1 MKIKVNAAAKINLF
15 LDILALLDNGYHSLF
30 MLMQSVSL
38 YDTIELEQTAGKN
51 ITLTCSESS
60 LPTDKTNIAHKAAV
74 AFFKAAGMDGT
85 GLHIHIEKRIPFA
98 AGLAGGSA
106 DGAAV
111 IAGLNKL
118 FDTGFEEKQLHQ
130 IGLTVGSDVPF
141 CITGGTMLV
150 QDTGGVL
157 SPLPNLSPCFI
168 VLAKPESGVSTK
180 GAYKTYDE
188 FGYVHHLD
196 TVKTLHNAT
205 CGDLK
210 SICESCGNVFEECIE
225 VPERVEIKS
234 VMRKHGAL
242 CSQMSGSG
250 PTVFSIF
257 DTIDRAEKCAT
268 ELKSFVKDVF
278 VCNPVDKGLDITAE
292 DEK

>member
-1 MKIKVNAAAKINLF
+1 MKITIKAAAKINLF
-15 LDILALLDNGYHSLF
+15 LDILSLLPNGYHSLF
-30 MLMQSVSL
+30 MVMQSVSL
-38 YDTIELEQTAGKN
+38 YDTVELERTAGKR
-51 ITLTCSESS
+51 ITVTCNESA
-60 LPTDKTNIAHKAAV
+60 LPTGKENIA
-74 AFFKAAGMDGT
+74 FKAAAAFFEAA
-85 GLHIHIEKRIPFA
+85 GLEGQGLKIHIVKSIPYA

-106 DGAAV
+106 DAAAV

-118 FDTGFEEKQLHQ
+118 YNTGFDETKLRK

-157 SPLPNLSPCFI
+157 TPLPALQACSL

-188 FGYVHHLD
+188 FGYIHHPNA
-196 TVKTLHNAT
+196 VNMLHSAA
-205 CGDLK
+205 GGELK

-234 VMRKHGAL
+234 VMRNHGAL

-250 PTVFSIF
+250 PTVFGIF
-257 DTIDRAEKCAT
+257 ENKSDAEACAG
-268 ELKSFVKDVF
+268 ELKKFVKDVF
-278 VCNPVDKGLDITAE
+278 ICEPAKRGLEII
-292 DEK
+292 

>member
-1 MKIKVNAAAKINLF
+1 MKITIKAAAKINLF
-15 LDILALLDNGYHSLF
+15 LDILSLLPNGYHSLF
-30 MLMQSVSL
+30 MVMQSVSL
-38 YDTIELEQTAGKN
+38 YDTIELEPNNGD
-51 ITLTCSESS
+51 IISITCSENA
-60 LPTDKTNIAHKAAV
+60 LPTGETNIAHKAAT
-74 AFFKAAGMDGT
+74 AFFEAVGLTGK

-106 DGAAV
+106 DAAAV

-118 FDTGFEEKQLHQ
+118 YHTGFDETELRK

-157 SPLPNLSPCFI
+157 TPLPALQACSL

-188 FGYVHHLD
+188 FGYIHHPNM
-196 TVKTLHNAT
+196 VNMLHSAA
-205 CGDLK
+205 GGELK

-234 VMRKHGAL
+234 VMRNHGAL

-250 PTVFSIF
+250 PTVFGIF
-257 DTIDRAEKCAT
+257 ENKSDAEACAG
-268 ELKSFVKDVF
+268 ELKKFVKDVF
-278 VCNPVDKGLDITAE
+278 VCEPAKRGLEII
-292 DEK
+292 